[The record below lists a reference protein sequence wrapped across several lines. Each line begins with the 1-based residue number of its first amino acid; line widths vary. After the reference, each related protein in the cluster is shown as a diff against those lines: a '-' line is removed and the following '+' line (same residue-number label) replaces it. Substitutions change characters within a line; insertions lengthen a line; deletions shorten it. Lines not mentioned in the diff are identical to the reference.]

1 MPGSKSYCPGPAEWG
16 VASLNIYIYIYIYIS
31 TYNGN
36 FLVEASTH
44 VVEVCAYKLKPYN
57 CGTSNRYMEQMHY
70 ECILEVQVFLRK
82 PVEHY
87 FSLHVLIA
95 LAMPPTHA
103 DKGIWAGIPS
113 GQK

>member
-1 MPGSKSYCPGPAEWG
+1 MGRSFFE
-16 VASLNIYIYIYIYIS
+16 YIYIYIS
-31 TYNGN
+31 TYNGH

-70 ECILEVQVFLRK
+70 EGILEVQVFPRK

-87 FSLHVLIA
+87 FSKHV
-95 LAMPPTHA
+95 
-103 DKGIWAGIPS
+103 
-113 GQK
+113 

>member
-1 MPGSKSYCPGPAEWG
+1 MLFNPINDIARNRIESPKIGY
-16 VASLNIYIYIYIYIS
+16 
-31 TYNGN
+31 GN

-70 ECILEVQVFLRK
+70 EGILEVQVFPRK

-87 FSLHVLIA
+87 FSKHV
-95 LAMPPTHA
+95 
-103 DKGIWAGIPS
+103 
-113 GQK
+113 